1 MKTDKETAWMF
12 CRECK
17 KFDNGE
23 YPDRPCS
30 GKAFDF
36 VVKDD
41 IKFMAECGYE
51 FDGKI
56 LVDAGIPK
64 KYW

>member
-1 MKTDKETAWMF
+1 MNPDKLTAWMF

-23 YPDRPCS
+23 HPDRPCS

-36 VVKDD
+36 AVKDD
-41 IKFMAECGYE
+41 VKFMDGCGYE
-51 FDGKI
+51 FDESLIESEDTK
-56 LVDAGIPK
+56 
-64 KYW
+64 